1 MRGVVPGDPGS
12 LSAIGAA
19 ARRAARDLAAA
30 RATSG
35 TAYVSL
41 KDTWATSTS
50 VRTRKEGQRA
60 LATLAE
66 GERHAET
73 VGAALQ
79 AYAVELSE
87 LQARARAVVD
97 EASGA
102 GITVESGQVRLAWG
116 VTGEADP
123 GTTRE
128 RAEAV
133 RGVQAELDAIAVQHR
148 RRRDRLLGEL
158 ARSTTELEALAS
170 ALRMA

>member
-12 LSAIGAA
+12 LAAIGAA

-30 RATSG
+30 RATSE
-35 TAYVSL
+35 TAYASL
-41 KDTWATSTS
+41 KDTWTTSTS
-50 VRTRKEGQRA
+50 ARTRREGQRA

-66 GERHAET
+66 GERHAES

-97 EASGA
+97 EASGT
-102 GITVESGQVRLAWG
+102 GITVERGRVTLAWG

-123 GTTRE
+123 AATRG
-128 RAEAV
+128 RGEAV
-133 RGVQAELDAIAVQHR
+133 RAVQAELDAIAAQHR
-148 RRRDRLLGEL
+148 RRRDRLLAEL
-158 ARSTTELEALAS
+158 VGSTADLERLAS
-170 ALRMA
+170 HLRLA

>member
-1 MRGVVPGDPGS
+1 

-30 RATSG
+30 RAASG
-35 TAYVSL
+35 TAYASL

-50 VRTRKEGQRA
+50 VRTRKEGRRA
-60 LATLAE
+60 LETLAE

-102 GITVESGQVRLAWG
+102 GITVESGRVQLAWG
-116 VTGEADP
+116 VTGEADSAA
-123 GTTRE
+123 TRE
-128 RAEAV
+128 RADAV
-133 RGVQAELDAIAVQHR
+133 RRLQAELDAVGTLHR
-148 RRRDRLLGEL
+148 RRRDRLLSEV
-158 ARSTTELEALAS
+158 AASTADLEALAS
-170 ALRMA
+170 ALRLA